1 MFIYGSGQVEESRLA
16 TVPERLVY
24 MWLCDTNTGCLL
36 VHSPTYPFLSN
47 MSYSSESHMTNFN
60 LINGY
65 PGDII
70 PVSLKDPF
78 TLRTAA
84 VTDLWRKPQGVEVYN
99 APSLVK
105 TVRIEEFKSARVTI
119 GAGWVRLYDQGGLV
133 LYFHDSKLNAG
144 GE

>member
-1 MFIYGSGQVEESRLA
+1 
-16 TVPERLVY
+16 
-24 MWLCDTNTGCLL
+24 
-36 VHSPTYPFLSN
+36 
-47 MSYSSESHMTNFN
+47 MSYSSESHATNFH

-84 VTDLWRKPQGVEVYN
+84 VTDLWRKAQEGGAYN

-105 TVRIEEFKSARVTI
+105 TIRIEEFKSARVTI
-119 GAGWVRLYDQGGLV
+119 NAGWERLYDQGGLV

>member
-1 MFIYGSGQVEESRLA
+1 LLA
-16 TVPERLVY
+16 L
-24 MWLCDTNTGCLL
+24 
-36 VHSPTYPFLSN
+36 SPTNPFLSN
-47 MSYSSESHMTNFN
+47 MSYSSESHATNFN

-84 VTDLWRKPQGVEVYN
+84 VTDLWRKPQEVEVYN

-105 TVRIEEFKSARVTI
+105 TIQIEEFKSARVTI
-119 GAGWVRLYDQGGLV
+119 GAEWVRLYDQGGLV
-133 LYFHDSKLNAG
+133 LYFHDSKLTAR
-144 GE
+144 GEWSRFCSFW

>member
-1 MFIYGSGQVEESRLA
+1 
-16 TVPERLVY
+16 
-24 MWLCDTNTGCLL
+24 MWLCDTNTACLL
-36 VHSPTYPFLSN
+36 VHSPTSPILSN
-47 MSYSSESHMTNFN
+47 MSYSSESHITKFN

-84 VTDLWRKPQGVEVYN
+84 VTDLWRKPQGVDVYN

-105 TVRIEEFKSARVTI
+105 TIRIEEFKSARVTI
-119 GAGWVRLYDQGGLV
+119 AAGWVRLYDQGGLV

>member
-1 MFIYGSGQVEESRLA
+1 
-16 TVPERLVY
+16 
-24 MWLCDTNTGCLL
+24 
-36 VHSPTYPFLSN
+36 
-47 MSYSSESHMTNFN
+47 MSYSSEPHVANFH

-70 PVSLKDPF
+70 PASLKDPF

-84 VTDLWRKPQGVEVYN
+84 VTDLWRRPQEVGAYN

-105 TVRIEEFKSARVTI
+105 TIRIEEFKSARVTI
-119 GAGWVRLYDQGGLV
+119 GAGWERLYDQGGLV

-144 GE
+144 GA